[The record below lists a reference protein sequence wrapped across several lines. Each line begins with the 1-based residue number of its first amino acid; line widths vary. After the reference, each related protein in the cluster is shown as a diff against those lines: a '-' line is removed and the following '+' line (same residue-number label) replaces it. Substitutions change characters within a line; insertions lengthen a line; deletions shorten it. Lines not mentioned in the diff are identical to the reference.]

1 MLWRNSDNLGEI
13 EYFFLSLDDNDEDV
27 TYAFHCYCCNEAW
40 TWIGAISF
48 KNVEGKVVFGCF
60 ICFYKVDKCHIGR
73 SWALF

>member
-1 MLWRNSDNLGEI
+1 L
-13 EYFFLSLDDNDEDV
+13 
-27 TYAFHCYCCNEAW
+27 
-40 TWIGAISF
+40 F